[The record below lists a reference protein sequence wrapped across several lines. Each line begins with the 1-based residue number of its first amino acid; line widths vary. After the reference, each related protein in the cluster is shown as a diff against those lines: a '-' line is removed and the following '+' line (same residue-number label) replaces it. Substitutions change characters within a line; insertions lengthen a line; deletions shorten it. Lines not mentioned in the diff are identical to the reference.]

1 MKLHVPMPRWLT
13 AYGTRFMPFADA
25 ASPELPMSRLLRLS
39 LFQVVIGMVTA
50 LLVGT
55 LNRVMIVE
63 LQVPAWW
70 VALAVAIP
78 MMFAPLRTLIGYR
91 SDTHPSALGLR
102 RIPYMWTGTLLLFG
116 GLAIMPFALLLLS
129 EPDAPNLWVGQ
140 LGAGLSFIL
149 VGAGI
154 QVTQTAGMALAHDLA
169 TDDKR
174 PRVVALLYSMLLVG
188 MILSS
193 AVFGW
198 LLSDFSPQKLIQL
211 VQGCAV
217 MVALMNLAAL
227 WKQEARGAK
236 RGQRT
241 AGGFASSWR
250 ELMAQ
255 PQMRRFLWT
264 LALGTFAFNMQD
276 IVLEPYAAEVLNFDV
291 GMTSA
296 LTALSAGGALLAFL
310 LSARWLTSGLHACR
324 LASLGVL
331 LGLPAFAMVIF
342 SGPLELP
349 WLLRLGVG
357 LIGFSSGLFSVGML
371 VSAMGM
377 AKDGSPLSKLGGLV
391 IGTWGAVQA
400 TSAGA
405 AMALG
410 GALRDGVSVLALSG
424 RLGDALNS
432 PNTAYSFVY
441 HVEMYLLFVVLVA
454 LGPMLRASRLAARA
468 EAQAN
473 SSSAINASLT
483 PPAPQPFGLAQL
495 PG

>member
-1 MKLHVPMPRWLT
+1 MKLRVPVPRWLT

-25 ASPELPMSRLLRLS
+25 ASIELPMSRLLRLS
-39 LFQVVIGMVTA
+39 LFQVVIGLVTA

-78 MMFAPLRTLIGYR
+78 MVFAPLRSLIGYR

-102 RIPYMWTGTLLLFG
+102 RIPYLWTGTLLLFG
-116 GLAIMPFALLLLS
+116 GLSIMPFALLLLS
-129 EPDAPNLWVGQ
+129 EPQSTNLWVGQ
-140 LGAGLSFIL
+140 IGACLAFVL

-154 QVTQTAGMALAHDLA
+154 QVTQTAGMALANDLA
-169 TDDKR
+169 SDEKR

-188 MILSS
+188 MIASS
-193 AVFGW
+193 TVFGL
-198 LLSDFSPQKLIQL
+198 LLSDFSPQRLIQL

-217 MVALMNLAAL
+217 MVAVMNLASL
-227 WKQEARGAK
+227 WKQEARQAR
-236 RGQRT
+236 RGRRE

-250 ELMAQ
+250 DLMAQ

-264 LALGTFAFNMQD
+264 LAIGTFAFNMQD
-276 IVLEPYAAEVLNFDV
+276 IVLEPYAAEILKLDV

-296 LTALSAGGALLAFL
+296 LTALSSGGALLAFL
-310 LSARWLTSGLHACR
+310 LSARWLSRGLHACR

-331 LGLPAFAMVIF
+331 LGLPAFALVIF
-342 SGPLELP
+342 SGPLDAA
-349 WLLRLGVG
+349 WLFRLGVG

-371 VSAMGM
+371 VMAMGM
-377 AKDGSPLSKLGGLV
+377 AQSGSPLGHLGGLV

-400 TSAGA
+400 TSSGA

-410 GALRDGVSVLALSG
+410 GALRDGISVLAMSG
-424 RLGDALNS
+424 AMGEALVT
-432 PNTAYSFVY
+432 PITAYSFVY
-441 HVEMYLLFVVLVA
+441 HLEIYLLFVAMVA
-454 LGPMLRASRLAARA
+454 LGPMLRSSSLAARA
-468 EAQAN
+468 QGQPPGT
-473 SSSAINASLT
+473 SST
-483 PPAPQPFGLAQL
+483 HFGLAQL